1 MGAAQASADDQRFC
15 AAFKCEPLSCDAQP
29 SQFPPQIP
37 DEALNVGPEK
47 PYLMFQATGADV
59 ADMVEF
65 TRDLDPTVRTVRLR
79 EIMQAYGSGNFLD
92 VAVRNR
98 RFERSCKI
106 ADACGWGLEAG
117 DRDRACAYFI
127 LLFENIE

>member
-65 TRDLDPTVRTVRLR
+65 TRDLDPGVR
-79 EIMQAYGSGNFLD
+79 EISN
-92 VAVRNR
+92 
-98 RFERSCKI
+98 
-106 ADACGWGLEAG
+106 
-117 DRDRACAYFI
+117 
-127 LLFENIE
+127 LLTLSAISFGEWMD

>member
-1 MGAAQASADDQRFC
+1 MGAAQGASDQRYC
-15 AAFKCEPLSCDAQP
+15 AALKNCDPPPPL
-29 SQFPPQIP
+29 FPAQIP

-47 PYLMFQATGADV
+47 PYHMFNASGDDV

-79 EIMQAYGSGNFLD
+79 EIMQAYSSGNFLD

-98 RFERSCKI
+98 RFERACKVC
-106 ADACGWGLEAG
+106 AACSWDLDAV
-117 DRDRACAYFI
+117 DRDRVCA
-127 LLFENIE
+127 